1 MNVKH
6 MMISLAIGLSAVA
19 TGLTPSAQAQTRV
32 ALVDIGAI
40 FKNHPTFS
48 KSLAEL
54 KTQADQFQAETQ
66 KLQMD
71 FVKKAEQLE
80 FYEKDSQEYREL
92 ESKLA
97 RESAALEVE
106 RRGKMRDLLAREA
119 RLHYDTYREIKKF
132 IGDYCQE
139 QGIQLVM
146 RYNSQPMLPD
156 NPSTIMQ
163 KVNGNV
169 VYYRDGKDITSIIIE
184 RIMQVR
190 SASSP
195 PNTSNR

>member
-1 MNVKH
+1 MNVKRIT
-6 MMISLAIGLSAVA
+6 ISLAISLTALVF
-19 TGLTPSAQAQTRV
+19 GLTPSAQAQTRV

-54 KTQADQFQAETQ
+54 KTQADQFKAETE

-71 FVKKAEQLE
+71 FAKRAEQLN
-80 FYEKDSQEYREL
+80 FYEKDSPEYREL

-97 RESAALEVE
+97 RDSAALEVQQ
-106 RRGKMRDLLAREA
+106 RGKMRDLLAREA
-119 RLHYDTYREIKKF
+119 RLHYDTYLEVQRF

-139 QGIQLVM
+139 QGIQLVL
-146 RYNSQPMLPD
+146 RYSAQPMLPD
-156 NPSTIMQ
+156 NPNTIMQ

-190 SASSP
+190 SASNP
-195 PNTSNR
+195 PNSSNR

>member
-1 MNVKH
+1 MNVKR
-6 MMISLAIGLSAVA
+6 IPIALAIGLTTLAI
-19 TGLTPSAQAQTRV
+19 GLTQSAQAQTRV

-54 KTQADQFQAETQ
+54 KTQADQFKAETQ
-66 KLQMD
+66 KLQAD
-71 FVKKAEQLE
+71 FMKRAEQLE
-80 FYEKDSQEYREL
+80 FYEKDSQEYRDL

-97 RESAALEVE
+97 RDSAALEVQQ
-106 RRGKMRDLLAREA
+106 RGKMRDLLAREA
-119 RLHYDTYREIKKF
+119 RLHYDTYLEVQKF
-132 IGDYCQE
+132 ISDYCQE
-139 QGIQLVM
+139 QGIQLVL
-146 RYNSQPMLPD
+146 RYNAQPMLPN
-156 NPSTIMQ
+156 NPNSIMQ

-169 VYYRDGKDITSIIIE
+169 VYSRDGKDITSIVIE

-190 SASSP
+190 SASNP